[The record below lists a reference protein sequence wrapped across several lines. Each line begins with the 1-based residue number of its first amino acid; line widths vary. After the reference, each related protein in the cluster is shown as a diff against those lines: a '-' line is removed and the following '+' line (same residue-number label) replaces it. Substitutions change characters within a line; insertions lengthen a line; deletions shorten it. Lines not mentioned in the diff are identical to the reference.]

1 MPTLTDFSHDKS
13 FYFLITPAPGIDA
26 PGLEIAFRKDGSAMG
41 MRVRGQENIGFALS
55 GGAARALAA
64 LISDQLPGGR
74 YIPAIPLAPAE
85 DGYLYDPDPLGNE
98 GEAEGAAPEAQA
110 EEVEDAREGL
120 TVDQGILGAAPRV
133 ESGEE

>member
-1 MPTLTDFSHDKS
+1 MPTLTEFLPDESTF
-13 FYFLITPAPGIDA
+13 FLITPAPGIDA
-26 PGLEIAFRKDGSAMG
+26 HGLEIAFRKDGSAMG
-41 MRVRGQENIGFALS
+41 MRVRGQEEIGFALS
-55 GGAARALAA
+55 GDAARALVA

-85 DGYLYDPDPLGNE
+85 SGYLYDPNPLGNE

-120 TVDQGILGAAPRV
+120 TVDQGILSAAPRV
-133 ESGEE
+133 EPGEE